1 MNHEATKPRSGLVA
15 SKIASCVRVVVV
27 HFFRLRRRYH
37 FGMTVKVN
45 GEEKDLPDGT
55 TLRELVTSFKLTPEK
70 VAIELNRRLVRS
82 EKYDTPLKNGD
93 EVEIVTFVG
102 GG

>member
-1 MNHEATKPRSGLVA
+1 
-15 SKIASCVRVVVV
+15 
-27 HFFRLRRRYH
+27 
-37 FGMTVKVN
+37 MTVKVN
-45 GEEKDLPDGT
+45 GDE
-55 TLRELVTSFKLTPEK
+55 RELPAGETVRSLVRRYNLTPEK

-82 EKYDTPLKNGD
+82 DRYDTPLKAGD